1 MARKV
6 TTVLSLRDN
15 YTAVIKKARRYT
27 SAFDKDVQKMT
38 ARLDKASA
46 KKHDIKVK
54 NSAAMKA
61 LTALEKKVAPMRNVM
76 VKVAANIQHFKNQIK
91 PVTDTLKKSFTKAWT
106 ITLKVKDGVSAV
118 LTKINTALKKVGK
131 GIAIGAAAVIG
142 AGGYAIKKGMDLEG
156 YNISMSHFVG
166 VNNPKSTPAQ
176 VQKQTD
182 EYLGWLRQNANA
194 TPFGTEEV
202 IQAGSR
208 AVQIAEGNTNA
219 AQGLVKMA
227 EDMAALTPGK
237 TVMDAMEAL
246 ADAQMGE
253 MERMKEFGFK
263 GSAEEFKKAGG
274 DLFKMKSPT
283 GKTLLEVFGGGA
295 EKFADTTAG
304 MISTITGEIESQIAD
319 VGLQMAI
326 ELKPFLQ
333 WVRDTVL
340 PDLKKFLFEPA
351 KGTGKTGVQV
361 ITDALKSAYYWLRDE
376 IPNAIKFLQETWASF
391 TAALNDPNGAI
402 RKILAVFGVN
412 LPTIN
417 TGANTGAG
425 ANTTASAGTKTG
437 GAAPLRKPI
446 FPLAMPEVAGHQ
458 VTATDAVTGFLALKS
473 GSFLS
478 KLFTGKGLV
487 ANGANLVK
495 EGVKAG
501 AAAASNAAVTVA
513 ASSPALNTAMVG
525 GTAAL
530 STILPG
536 LPMMTQWMN
545 DQANLASWDY
555 YEKTGGK
562 DFSKAPWGD
571 KAAVWWNRALPGL
584 NGWTPPGMV
593 EGLNGLQD
601 GSYTKRAIEGAKLV
615 FTQPEVASQN
625 FKTNIGLLFDSIF
638 GVKAPVNQATTALD
652 ALTPAAQNA
661 ATNIGTLNTALS
673 GLSSVHTSDNGTEK
687 GGGGKG
693 FAAGIK
699 RVPWDNYPALL
710 HKGETV
716 LPSGEAGEYRG
727 NGNRAGRA
735 ANNISLNI
743 TVNGANMDENRL
755 VSILVNKLQE
765 VALNM
770 A

>member
-38 ARLDKASA
+38 ARLDAASK

-61 LTALEKKVAPMRNVM
+61 LTAVEKKIAPIRNVM
-76 VKVAANIQHFKNQIK
+76 VKVAANVQHFKNQIK
-91 PVTDTLKKSFTKAWT
+91 PVTDTLKKSFTKSWT
-106 ITLKVKDGVSAV
+106 VTLKVKDGVSAV
-118 LTKINTALKKVGK
+118 LTKINTALKKIGK
-131 GIAIGAAAVIG
+131 GVLVGAAAAVG
-142 AGGYAIKKGMDLEG
+142 AGAYAVNKGMELEG
-156 YNISMSHFVG
+156 YNISMQHFVG
-166 VNNPKSTPAQ
+166 VNNPKSSPETIK
-176 VQKQTD
+176 KQTD
-182 EYLGWLRQNANA
+182 EYLGWLRENANA
-194 TPFGTEEV
+194 TPFGTSDV
-202 IQAGSR
+202 VQAGSR
-208 AVQIAEGNTNA
+208 AVQITEGNTKA
-219 AQGLVKMA
+219 AQGMVKMA

-237 TVMDAMEAL
+237 TIMDAMEAL

-253 MERMKEFGFK
+253 FERMKEFGFK
-263 GSAEEFKKAGG
+263 MSAEEFKKAGM
-274 DLFKMKSPT
+274 DLFSTKT
-283 GKTLLEVFGGGA
+283 VAGKTLVEVFGGGA
-295 EKFADTTAG
+295 EKFAGTTQG
-304 MISTITGEIESQIAD
+304 MISTITGEIESQVAD

-361 ITDALKSAYYWLRDE
+361 ITEALQSAYYWLRDE
-376 IPNAIKFLQETWASF
+376 IPNAIKFIQDTWASF
-391 TAALNDPNGAI
+391 TAALNNPNGAI

-412 LPTIN
+412 LPTIG
-417 TGANTGAG
+417 TGAPANTGTTGKSAKG
-425 ANTTASAGTKTG
+425 TSTTAPI
-437 GAAPLRKPI
+437 GAPI
-446 FPLAMPEVAGHQ
+446 FPLAMPEVAGKPLSL
-458 VTATDAVTGFLALKS
+458 TDMATGYFALK
-473 GSFLS
+473 GSSILS

-501 AAAASNAAVTVA
+501 AAAAGNAAITVA
-513 ASSPALNTAMVG
+513 GASPAANAAMVG

-536 LPMMTQWMN
+536 LPMITQWMN

-571 KAAVWWNRALPGL
+571 KAEVWWNRALPGL
-584 NGWTPPGMV
+584 NGWTPPGMKL
-593 EGLNGLQD
+593 GLNNLQD
-601 GSYTKRAIEGAKLV
+601 GTFAKRAAAGADLLIRDPAK
-615 FTQPEVASQN
+615 ASEN
-625 FKTNIGLLFDSIF
+625 FKTAMGYLFDSLF
-638 GVKAPVNQATTALD
+638 GAKAPVDQAKVSID
-652 ALTPAAQNA
+652 ALAPAAQDA
-661 ATNIGTLNTALS
+661 ATNVSALKKSIDALS
-673 GLSSVHTSDNGTEK
+673 TLGPVPGPGPASTPK
-687 GGGGKG
+687 PR
-693 FAAGIK
+693 AAGIK
-699 RVPWDNYPALL
+699 RVPFDNYPALL

-716 LPSGEAGEYRG
+716 LPSGEAGEYRRGG
-727 NGNRAGRA
+727 NASGQSSKVFNV
-735 ANNISLNI
+735 NI
-743 TVNGANMDENRL
+743 TVNGAGLDENRL
-755 VSILVNKLQE
+755 ASIFVGKLQE
-765 VALNM
+765 AALNM